1 MSGASCFTGVPAV
14 RIMQPRLP
22 AHARSLLR
30 LCVRGSALTRAVRRC
45 RRELHVVTSVI
56 HHTAYMLL
64 CNWMLRVRASIM
76 FSVCLLEELPTF
88 IMACG
93 RLNKDLRSDH
103 FFGATY
109 FLLRVL
115 LHTFLLAGL
124 LMWRGQRPADASRQI
139 EFGSHMV
146 PPHALVLRVDQ
157 AAAARTPPPPQ
168 KNGVRSAPQVSA
180 ADKCGWPQASGS
192 GSRGATSPTSR
203 WAQGP
208 DAPVRMGEPVDE
220 TRDTKMPF
228 TTKNIARAWYTR
240 IRWDNFPPLASLH

>member
-1 MSGASCFTGVPAV
+1 MRPEMLMETNLSRFLVHFFRAQAV
-14 RIMQPRLP
+14 LDLVWGFVFYRCARSRIMQPRLP

-93 RLNKDLRSDH
+93 RLSKDLRSDH

-124 LMWRGQRPADASRQI
+124 LMWRGNDPRMPVVKLNLALTWCLHTHWFYAWIRQQRQEP
-139 EFGSHMV
+139 
-146 PPHALVLRVDQ
+146 PPHPKKMV
-157 AAAARTPPPPQ
+157 
-168 KNGVRSAPQVSA
+168 
-180 ADKCGWPQASGS
+180 C
-192 GSRGATSPTSR
+192 
-203 WAQGP
+203 AQP
-208 DAPVRMGEPVDE
+208 R
-220 TRDTKMPF
+220 K
-228 TTKNIARAWYTR
+228 
-240 IRWDNFPPLASLH
+240 